1 MSILKKWKRKEIED
15 WIKDLD
21 ESKKTLYGVILNII
35 MFSVI
40 ELIIGLFLVNKYINF
55 ILGIVLGTIVAIL
68 MIRNMYSV
76 IDRAVMENEETAE
89 GIMRKASVIRM
100 LCLFIVFVIAV
111 FLNRYINVYAMA
123 ISTFN
128 LKLAAYI
135 VPFTNKY
142 IFTRYVTK
150 GR

>member
-1 MSILKKWKRKEIED
+1 MKEIED

-35 MFSVI
+35 LFSVV

-76 IDRAVMENEETAE
+76 IDRAVMEDEETAE
-89 GIMRKASVIRM
+89 SIMRKASIIRM
-100 LCLFIVFVIAV
+100 ICLFVVFVIAV
-111 FLNRYINVYAMA
+111 CWNRYINVYAMA

-135 VPFTNKY
+135 MPFTNKY

>member
-1 MSILKKWKRKEIED
+1 
-15 WIKDLD
+15 
-21 ESKKTLYGVILNII
+21 
-35 MFSVI
+35 
-40 ELIIGLFLVNKYINF
+40 
-55 ILGIVLGTIVAIL
+55 
-68 MIRNMYSV
+68 
-76 IDRAVMENEETAE
+76 
-89 GIMRKASVIRM
+89 MRKASVIRM

-111 FLNRYINVYAMA
+111 CLNRYINVYAMV
-123 ISTFN
+123 IRTFN